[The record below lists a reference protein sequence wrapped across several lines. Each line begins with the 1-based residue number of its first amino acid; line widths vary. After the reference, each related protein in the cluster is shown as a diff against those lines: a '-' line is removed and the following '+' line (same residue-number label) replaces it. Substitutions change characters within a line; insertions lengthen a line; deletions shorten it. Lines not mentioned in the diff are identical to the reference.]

1 MSTYVYGIT
10 ASSHPALPEG
20 MGGVGDPP
28 RPVRVIE
35 EGELAAIVSE
45 APEGLRPKRKDLLA
59 HQNVLSEAGAGGPLL
74 PMRFGSVAPDDASVT
89 GVLAERAEH
98 YLERLRALDGK
109 VEYNVKA
116 SHDEE
121 AVLHRVMGENPEL
134 RAMTEANRQAGGGTY
149 EDRLR
154 LGEMV
159 VAAVQAREAEDAAEL
174 RRALEPTAAAASAG
188 PDSTGWLAN
197 LSFLV
202 DRESAAVFLDAV
214 EEVRKSHPHI
224 EVRVNGPLPPYSF
237 VEPGRRS
244 PLRRRTDSAFRAGPR
259 RVAHTA
265 LQGRGGEYMG
275 LITEV
280 LLLPFAP
287 VRGSL
292 WAVGQVVTE
301 AERQYYD
308 PAAVRADLARLEQ
321 RLDAGE
327 IDEEE
332 FDRLEDE
339 LLDRLE
345 ISSQRST
352 GTGNGTT

>member
-10 ASSHPALPEG
+10 ASSHPGLPEG
-20 MGGVGDPP
+20 MGGVGDPA
-28 RPVRVIE
+28 RPVRILK

-98 YLERLRALDGK
+98 YRERLGALDGK

-159 VAAVQAREAEDAAEL
+159 VAAVQAREADDATELRQALESAAE
-174 RRALEPTAAAASAG
+174 AVSAG
-188 PDSTGWLAN
+188 PESTGWLAN

-202 DRESAAVFLDAV
+202 DRQSAAGFLEAV
-214 EEVRKSHPHI
+214 EAVRKSHPHI

-237 VEPGRRS
+237 VEPG
-244 PLRRRTDSAFRAGPR
+244 P
-259 RVAHTA
+259 
-265 LQGRGGEYMG
+265 
-275 LITEV
+275 
-280 LLLPFAP
+280 
-287 VRGSL
+287 
-292 WAVGQVVTE
+292 
-301 AERQYYD
+301 AE
-308 PAAVRADLARLEQ
+308 PAE
-321 RLDAGE
+321 
-327 IDEEE
+327 
-332 FDRLEDE
+332 
-339 LLDRLE
+339 
-345 ISSQRST
+345 
-352 GTGNGTT
+352 TTH